1 MQKTKIL
8 WIAKTTKALLEKGE
22 TETVIE
28 ILGDVIYEAETK
40 KNEK

>member
-1 MQKTKIL
+1 MKEAELL

-40 KNEK
+40 KGEK